1 MPASGPGATS
11 SNPIPSVDLVHFTI
25 LRPPEKQDGT
35 PIREL
40 SLIAFPIRE
49 LFDVKID
56 EFDLIIFDRY
66 RRRSVLPQAYLE
78 NIARYVRNGGALSG
92 GGRPELRHAR

>member
-1 MPASGPGATS
+1 M
-11 SNPIPSVDLVHFTI
+11 HFTI

-35 PIREL
+35 PINEL

-49 LFDVKID
+49 LFDLKLD

-66 RRRSVLPQAYLE
+66 RRRGVLPRAYFE
-78 NIARYVRNGGALSG
+78 NIARYVEEGARCWNRRAPPMP
-92 GGRPELRHAR
+92 GRSAFTIRRSAAFCRASRPAM